1 MLLVVVVPLLLAEPL
16 ARVLCQQS
24 LRNLAESRRAAIA
37 KALASLTLVAGLTG
51 IRLAHA
57 ATTRDGPTSPVS
69 ALAYIPPELRAQ
81 PVFNDYAFGGLLML
95 EGIKPFI
102 DGRSELYGDDFV
114 GSYLEMM
121 HPDRAALE
129 QAFRRYEITWT
140 LLVPASPAVAVLDM
154 LPGWRRFYA
163 DRFAVVYVRE
173 DAGPEGL
180 LCDPAPK
187 EKCAKRIRSARG
199 GRAVGVLKISRSL
212 LVSASQHGAHTT
224 PDHHG

>member
-16 ARVLCQQS
+16 ARALCQQS
-24 LRNLAESRRAAIA
+24 LRNLTESRRAAIA

-69 ALAYIPPELRAQ
+69 ALAYIPSELRAQ

-114 GSYLEMM
+114 GSYVEMM
-121 HPDRAALE
+121 HPDRASLE

-140 LLVPASPAVAVLDM
+140 ILIPASPAVAVLDM
-154 LPGWRRFYA
+154 LPGWRRVYV

-173 DAGPEGL
+173 GAGPEGL

-187 EKCAKRIRSARG
+187 EKCAKVGRSTVRPARG
-199 GRAVGVLKISRSL
+199 GAGIAVLKISGSL
-212 LVSASQHGAHTT
+212 LVSSENA
-224 PDHHG
+224 